1 MRLVNHKIIK
11 GKIECI
17 TGLHIGGSAETIEIG
32 GMDNPIIKNPLTGM
46 PYVPG
51 SSIKGKMRSLLEL
64 KYDMIY
70 DNPDNKKFGEVHE
83 YKGKNCGLDKCII
96 CRIFGTSADEATFG
110 PNRLIV
116 RDAYLTEESRIELEK
131 MKKEKGLLYAEEKT
145 ENRINRITAK
155 ATPRQ
160 IERVPAG
167 INFNFELVFR
177 VFDTDTDSQE
187 LLNYVKEGIE
197 LIEMDA
203 LGGSGSRGYGKVKF
217 NIKNGEEAWRI

>member
-1 MRLVNHKIIK
+1 
-11 GKIECI
+11 
-17 TGLHIGGSAETIEIG
+17 
-32 GMDNPIIKNPLTGM
+32 
-46 PYVPG
+46 
-51 SSIKGKMRSLLEL
+51 
-64 KYDMIY
+64 
-70 DNPDNKKFGEVHE
+70 
-83 YKGKNCGLDKCII
+83 CII